1 MKGRVLGESDV
12 DGMVILTYTL
22 KQLVWTVWQWSGIA
36 ALADWSEH
44 RNRMLSLEFNNSV
57 F

>member
-1 MKGRVLGESDV
+1 MKGRVLGEPDV
-12 DGMVILTYTL
+12 YGMIILTYTL

-44 RNRMLSLEFNNSV
+44 RNRMLNTK
-57 F
+57 